1 MALISSVF
9 TSAIIIATV
18 SAFPAFFG
26 RKSKLAKVKFQ
37 ESGEKYI
44 ELSKFLF
51 WLIYGVGA
59 SFTIL
64 GVFVYLFSEE
74 PIAGVGFTIMGLVFL
89 VLTAFLQFIDTSV
102 SWTSEI
108 ISGAKSGVSIKKNSI
123 FWNDI
128 VMAKYHANHTIQLK
142 DKLGKSVFWT
152 VYHNGWHEIIDDLRL
167 IRPDID
173 TSDFD

>member
-1 MALISSVF
+1 MAFISGVF
-9 TSAIIIATV
+9 TSAMVVAAV
-18 SAFPAFFG
+18 SVIPAIFS
-26 RKSKLAKVKFQ
+26 RKSKLAKAKSK
-37 ESGEKYI
+37 ENGEKYI
-44 ELSKFLF
+44 ELSKFVF
-51 WLIYGVGA
+51 WLIYGVGI

-64 GVFVYLFSEE
+64 GVFVYVFSEE
-74 PIAGVGFTIMGLVFL
+74 PIAGVGFISMGFVFL
-89 VLTAFLQFIDTSV
+89 LPTAFLHFVDTSV
-102 SWTSEI
+102 SWTSEF
-108 ISGAKSGVSIKKNSI
+108 ISGAKSGVSIKKNSV